1 MYSVLFISIMNGTAW
16 GGSEEIWYK
25 SALHVAGKNQKVGV
39 CCFNW
44 KGKEERLQ
52 QLQNAGCKLYLLPGK
67 SETKSFWGKY
77 KLNKALHSIPFS
89 DYNKV
94 ILNQGGWKDVTH
106 GPFKKLHQKLP
117 PYILLFHN
125 YDTLEKL
132 KSNKIK
138 SLHNWV
144 MNAEKNIGAADRI
157 FSVIKNTCNLDIP
170 RKYVLF
176 NPVTIQLP
184 DCPTPFTSSTEVK
197 LEFTVLAEL
206 DVKRKAQDVLI
217 KALSAEKWKSRN
229 YTLNIYGNGKDKQIL
244 EKLIFDTGLSSK
256 VFLKG
261 FAKDVKEVLINS
273 HVLLQLTHIDAMP
286 ISVTEAMAMSRAI
299 IASNV
304 GDMPLW
310 INEGV
315 NGWIAER
322 VCIEEIDRVLENAW
336 QQRNKLEEMG
346 RESYKIFKQ
355 KYPEHPVEYFLNL
368 AGISSNEMKN
378 E

>member
-1 MYSVLFISIMNGTAW
+1 MDSVLFISIMNSAAW

-25 SALHVAGKNQKVGV
+25 SALHLAGKKQKVGV

-44 KGKEERLQ
+44 KGKEEKLH
-52 QLQNAGCKLYLLPGK
+52 QLQKAGCKLYLLPGK
-67 SETKSFWGKY
+67 SETRSLWGKY
-77 KLNKALHSIPFS
+77 KLKKALHSIPFS
-89 DYNKV
+89 EYNKV
-94 ILNQGGWKDVTH
+94 VLNQGGWKDVAH
-106 GPFKKLHQKLP
+106 GPFKKLYQKLP
-117 PYILLFHN
+117 PYVLLFHN

-138 SLHNWV
+138 LLHNWV
-144 MNAEKNIGAADRI
+144 QNAEKNIGDAGRI
-157 FSVIKNTCNLDIP
+157 FSAIKSNCNLDIP
-170 RKYVLF
+170 RNYVLF

-184 DCPTPFTSSTEVK
+184 GGQTPFTSTAEDK
-197 LEFTVLAEL
+197 LEFAVLAEL

-217 KALSAEKWKSRN
+217 KTLAAEKWKTRN
-229 YTLNIYGNGKDKQIL
+229 FTLNIYGNGNDKQIL
-244 EKLIFDTGLSSK
+244 EKLIIDTGLSSK

-261 FAKDVKEVLINS
+261 FTKDVKEVLTNS
-273 HVLLQLTHIDAMP
+273 HVVLQLTHLDAMP
-286 ISVTEAMAMSRAI
+286 ISVTEALAMSRAV
-299 IASNV
+299 IASDV

-315 NGWIAER
+315 NGWITEK

-368 AGISSNEMKN
+368 AGISSNKTKN

>member
-1 MYSVLFISIMNGTAW
+1 MDSVLFISVMNGTAW
-16 GGSEEIWYK
+16 GGSEELWYK
-25 SALHVAGKNQKVGV
+25 SALHLAGKSHNVGV

-44 KGKEERLQ
+44 KEKEEKLE
-52 QLQNAGCKLYLLPGK
+52 QLQKAGCKLYLLPGK
-67 SETKSFWGKY
+67 LETKSLWGKY
-77 KLNKALHSIPFS
+77 KVNKALYSIPFS
-89 DYNKV
+89 DYKKAIV
-94 ILNQGGWKDVTH
+94 NQGGWKDVAH
-106 GPFKKLHQKLP
+106 GPFKKLYQRLP
-117 PYILLFHN
+117 PYVLLFHN

-132 KSNKIK
+132 QGSKKK
-138 SLHNWV
+138 SLHDWV
-144 MNAEKNIGAADRI
+144 QNAEKNIGDAGRI
-157 FSVIKNTCNLDIP
+157 FSVIKSTCNLDIP
-170 RKYVLF
+170 RNYVLF

-184 DCPTPFTSSTEVK
+184 GCQTPFTSQPKEK
-197 LEFTVLAEL
+197 LEFAVLAEL

-217 KALSAEKWKSRN
+217 KALAAEKWKTRN

-244 EKLIFDTGLSSK
+244 EKLINETGLSSK

-261 FAKDVKEVLINS
+261 FTKDVKEVLANS

-286 ISVTEAMAMSRAI
+286 ISVTEALAMSRAI
-299 IASNV
+299 IASDV

-315 NGWIAER
+315 NGWIAEK

-368 AGISSNEMKN
+368 AGISLNETKN

>member
-1 MYSVLFISIMNGTAW
+1 MDSVLFISLMNSTAW

-25 SALHVAGKNQKVGV
+25 SALHLAGKNQNVGV

-44 KGKEERLQ
+44 EGKEEKLQ

-67 SETKSFWGKY
+67 SETKSLWGKY
-77 KLNKALHSIPFS
+77 KLNEALYSIPFS
-89 DYNKV
+89 DYKKAIV
-94 ILNQGGWKDVTH
+94 NQGGWKDVAH
-106 GPFKKLHQKLP
+106 GPFKKLYQKLP
-117 PYILLFHN
+117 PYVLLFHN

-132 KSNKIK
+132 QGSKKK
-138 SLHNWV
+138 SLHDWV
-144 MNAEKNIGAADRI
+144 QNAEKNIGDAGRI
-157 FSVIKNTCNLDIP
+157 FSVIKSTCNLDIP
-170 RKYVLF
+170 RNYVLF

-184 DCPTPFTSSTEVK
+184 GCQTPFTSQPKEK
-197 LEFTVLAEL
+197 LEFAVLAEL

-217 KALSAEKWKSRN
+217 KALAAEKWKTRN
-229 YTLNIYGNGKDKQIL
+229 YTLNIYGNGKDRQIL
-244 EKLIFDTGLSSK
+244 EKLITDTGLSSK

-261 FAKDVKEVLINS
+261 FTKDVKEVLSNS

-286 ISVTEAMAMSRAI
+286 ISVTEALAMSRPV
-299 IASNV
+299 IASDV

-310 INEGV
+310 VNEGV
-315 NGWIAER
+315 NGWIAKK

-336 QQRNKLEEMG
+336 EHRNKLEEMG

-355 KYPEHPVEYFLNL
+355 NYPENPIEYFLNL
-368 AGISSNEMKN
+368 AGISSNEIMN